1 MFEIFGIVLLILSV
15 ISGGLIVVFLQ
26 NSQQKNIIKLLLA
39 LSGGFLISLTFL
51 HLLPEI
57 YLHHGVNIGYYVL
70 CGFLLQLFLEYFS
83 GGVEHGHVHKHNHLG
98 KIPWGLF
105 ISLSIHAFIEGI
117 PLEAEFHQVML
128 ESGEEAVSHAHHHHH
143 HHHHGEREVRGLLL
157 GVILHNIPIGIAL
170 MTMMVAN
177 SFNKVKAWLVLLAFA
192 IMGPLGVLFG
202 HFYAGQL
209 DINLDIVLAIVVGM
223 FLHIST
229 TIIFESAENHK
240 FNLIKLISI
249 IFGVLLAVLVI
260 QF

>member
-1 MFEIFGIVLLILSV
+1 MFVFLGIMMLILSV
-15 ISGGLIVVFLQ
+15 VAGGLIVVFLQ

-57 YLHHGVNIGYYVL
+57 YLHHGIEIGYYVL
-70 CGFLLQLFLEYFS
+70 LGFLLQLFLEYFS
-83 GGVEHGHVHKHNHLG
+83 GGVEHGHVHKHNDLG

-117 PLEAEFHQVML
+117 PLEAEFHHVL
-128 ESGEEAVSHAHHHHH
+128 HEHGEETIKHVHH
-143 HHHHGEREVRGLLL
+143 HHHHGEREIKGLLL
-157 GVILHNIPIGIAL
+157 GVVLHNIPIGIAL
-170 MTMMVAN
+170 MTMMLAN
-177 SFNKVKAWLVLLAFA
+177 NFKKLKAWTVLMIFA

-202 HFYAGQL
+202 HFYAGKLAIDL
-209 DINLDIVLAIVVGM
+209 DVILAIVVGM

-229 TIIFESAENHK
+229 TIIFEAAENHK
-240 FNLIKLISI
+240 FNFLKLLSI
-249 IFGVLLAVLVI
+249 IIGVLLAVAVI